1 MSSMMDMLMGHGQ
14 MPQGPPQGMDPNA
27 GMDPNMG
34 QQTGPQMGHGM
45 EQPDTGSENYGNVTT
60 ATLPEEYKNL
70 LDHVM
75 SVFQVEKD
83 ENDRAELTNIIAR
96 LQKLIARNQ
105 TDIQSV
111 MGGNPAMNRI
121 LAKA

>member
-1 MSSMMDMLMGHGQ
+1 MSSMMDMLMGQGQ
-14 MPQGPPQGMDPNA
+14 MPQGPPPGVDA
-27 GMDPNMG
+27 GMDPMAGMDPGMG
-34 QQTGPQMGHGM
+34 QEM
-45 EQPDTGSENYGNVTT
+45 EQEDEYSDVSA

-75 SVFQVEKD
+75 GVFQVEKD

-105 TDIQSV
+105 ADIQAV

-121 LAKA
+121 LAKS

>member
-1 MSSMMDMLMGHGQ
+1 MSSMMDMLMGQGQ
-14 MPQGPPQGMDPNA
+14 MPQGPPQGMDP
-27 GMDPNMG
+27 GMDPGMG
-34 QQTGPQMGHGM
+34 QQMGPEMGQGM
-45 EQPDTGSENYGNVTT
+45 EQPDMAGEDYGNVTA

-75 SVFQVEKD
+75 GVFQVEKD

-105 TDIQSV
+105 ADIESV

>member
-1 MSSMMDMLMGHGQ
+1 MSSMMDMLMGQGQ
-14 MPQGPPQGMDPNA
+14 MPQGPPQGMDPN
-27 GMDPNMG
+27 MG
-34 QQTGPQMGHGM
+34 QDMGPDMGQGMGQGM
-45 EQPDTGSENYGNVTT
+45 EQPDMGGEDYGNVTA

-75 SVFQVEKD
+75 GVFQVEKD

-105 TDIQSV
+105 ADIESV

>member
-1 MSSMMDMLMGHGQ
+1 MSSMMDMLMGQGQ
-14 MPQGPPQGMDPNA
+14 MPQGPPQGMDP

-34 QQTGPQMGHGM
+34 QQMGPEMGQEM
-45 EQPDTGSENYGNVTT
+45 EQPDTDEYSDVSP

-75 SVFQVEKD
+75 GFLKFEKHQH
-83 ENDRAELTNIIAR
+83 DRAELTNIIAR

-105 TDIQSV
+105 ADIQAV

-121 LAKA
+121 LAKS

>member
-1 MSSMMDMLMGHGQ
+1 MSSMMDMLMGDGQ
-14 MPQGPPQGMDPNA
+14 MPQGPPQGMDP
-27 GMDPNMG
+27 GMDPSMGADMG
-34 QQTGPQMGHGM
+34 QGM
-45 EQPDTGSENYGNVTT
+45 DPGMDPGMAGEDYGAITP

-75 SVFQVEKD
+75 GVFQVEKD

-105 TDIQSV
+105 ADIESV

-121 LAKA
+121 LAKS

>member
-1 MSSMMDMLMGHGQ
+1 MSSMMDMLMGQGQ
-14 MPQGPPQGMDPNA
+14 MPQGPPQGMDP
-27 GMDPNMG
+27 GMDPGMG
-34 QQTGPQMGHGM
+34 QQMGPEMGQGM
-45 EQPDTGSENYGNVTT
+45 EQPDTEEYGNVTP

-75 SVFQVEKD
+75 GVFQVEKD

-105 TDIQSV
+105 ADIQAV

-121 LAKA
+121 LAKS